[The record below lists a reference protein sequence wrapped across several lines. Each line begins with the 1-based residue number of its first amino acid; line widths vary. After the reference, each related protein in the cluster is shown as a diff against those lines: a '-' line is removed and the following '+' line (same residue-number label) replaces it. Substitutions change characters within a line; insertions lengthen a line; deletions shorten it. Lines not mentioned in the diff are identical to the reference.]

1 MNYFLSSLIYAL
13 ANGII
18 TYVLSNMLSG
28 LGSSSIAL
36 ILNIILF
43 VLFVIFAFGITVRR
57 CHDVNYSGYLSLIM
71 LIPLVGLIFSI
82 YLLFAPGTAGENKYG
97 APNTDSL
104 MTVAFNPGQSSSVNQ
119 EQGAEQNPAQNTDG
133 NMGSNPGQSI

>member
-1 MNYFLSSLIYAL
+1 MNYIKSLYQGRVGRLNYFLSSLIYAL

-57 CHDVNYSGYLSLIM
+57 CHDVI
-71 LIPLVGLIFSI
+71 
-82 YLLFAPGTAGENKYG
+82 
-97 APNTDSL
+97 
-104 MTVAFNPGQSSSVNQ
+104 
-119 EQGAEQNPAQNTDG
+119 
-133 NMGSNPGQSI
+133 